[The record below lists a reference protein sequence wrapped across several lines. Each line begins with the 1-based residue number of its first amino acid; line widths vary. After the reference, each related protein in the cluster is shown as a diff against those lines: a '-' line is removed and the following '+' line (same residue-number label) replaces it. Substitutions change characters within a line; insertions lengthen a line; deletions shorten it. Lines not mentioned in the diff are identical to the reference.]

1 MQGINTA
8 RHQQCKA
15 SMMRGT
21 NFTATPVIGDRNER
35 ADSVDGKAQAARP
48 RSTPV
53 LLPPLPAP
61 VSGPPITVAVDKSQK
76 IEPGNDFLACAR
88 PGLARQAR
96 AGAPLAPPRPPTA
109 CHGQPPPV
117 GRRARRQAWGK

>member
-48 RSTPV
+48 RSKPV
-53 LLPPLPAP
+53 LLHIKTTKGYGYPPA
-61 VSGPPITVAVDKSQK
+61 
-76 IEPGNDFLACAR
+76 E
-88 PGLARQAR
+88 QASDR
-96 AGAPLAPPRPPTA
+96 M
-109 CHGQPPPV
+109 HGV
-117 GRRARRQAWGK
+117 GK